1 MLQKLNLSE
10 EALERLRAA
19 VEKAERK
26 TNGEIAVALTGESEP
41 YAFWELFAAVIAGA
55 IVCAALLPF
64 TAAIQAALDSFFW
77 HSAAWRLSAF
87 FGITSFGLIALLYAL
102 ANIPA
107 IDRLIIP
114 RAVRSRSVQNRAV
127 RHFAESGVS
136 GTKDRSGILLFVSY
150 MEREVR
156 IIADSGISAK
166 ISGDLWALIA
176 EELASEIGGKDTEAA
191 FTRAIERC
199 GELLE
204 QHFPAQ
210 NDNPDELSNAV
221 VILED
226 SAW

>member
-1 MLQKLNLSE
+1 MLQKLDLTPD
-10 EALERLRAA
+10 ALERIRAI
-19 VEKAERK
+19 VEKTERK

-55 IVCAALLPF
+55 VVFAVLLPF
-64 TAAIQAALDSFFW
+64 TEAIQEALDSFFW

-127 RHFAESGVS
+127 RYFAESGVS

-150 MEREVR
+150 MEREVH

-166 ISGDLWALIA
+166 ISGDLWRLIA
-176 EELASEIGGKDTEAA
+176 DELASEIGGKDTELA
-191 FTRAIERC
+191 FVRAIERC

-204 QHFPAQ
+204 QHFPSQ
-210 NDNPDELSNAV
+210 NDNPDELPNAV

-226 SAW
+226 SW